1 MSDTHPYLNP
11 GQFDHSQNPGTS
23 DTTRSLS
30 HTQIKRRIASI
41 DILRGFVMLLML
53 VDHVRHHYFFQHTL
67 TDPMTLEDTTTGLFF
82 TRLSSH
88 LCAPVFVFLTGLS
101 AWLYANPPNAAP
113 RSPREFLLKRGV
125 FIIFME
131 MTFVSFTWFGSFD
144 VLGLQVMWAIGVSML
159 VLALCCR
166 LPIKVIGLI
175 GLVIVGSH
183 NLLDGIQ
190 IAQGEPGFLI
200 WTVLHQQKFIA
211 VNESFSV
218 FLMYPLV
225 PWVGLILVGHACGP
239 LFARTV
245 DATKRQK
252 TLFAMA
258 TGSVL
263 LLLILRGFNLYGET
277 QLWQTYDSTVLTIQ
291 SFINF
296 TKYPPSLDYL
306 LFTIGIACFILG
318 ALEFKDNRLTRI
330 IEGFG
335 AAPMFFYILHL
346 YALLITHR
354 ITMAIFG
361 SNITVFN
368 KPHMGLQEVWQ
379 IWLIASVFAV
389 VLYFPSKWFADYK
402 RRSDIW
408 WVKYF

>member
-1 MSDTHPYLNP
+1 MSDTHPNLNP
-11 GQFDHSQNPGTS
+11 DLL
-23 DTTRSLS
+23 TRAELPQKSVGANTVALV
-30 HTQIKRRIASI
+30 QIKRRIASI

-53 VDHVRHHYFFQHTL
+53 VDHVRHHYFFHHTL
-67 TDPMTLEDTTTGLFF
+67 TDPMTLDTTSTSLFF

-113 RSPREFLLKRGV
+113 RSPGEFLLKRGI

-131 MTFVSFTWFGSFD
+131 VTFVAFTWFGSFEL
-144 VLGLQVMWAIGVSML
+144 VGLQVMWAIGVSML

-166 LPIKVIGLI
+166 LPIQVIGII
-175 GLVIVGSH
+175 GLVLVGCH

-190 IAQGEPGFLI
+190 IAQNEPGFVI
-200 WTVLHQQKFIA
+200 WTLLHKQGIIIETDA
-211 VNESFSV
+211 FSV
-218 FLMYPLV
+218 VVTYPLI
-225 PWVGLILVGHACGP
+225 PWIGLILIGHACGP
-239 LFARTV
+239 LFARTIN
-245 DATKRQK
+245 ATKRQK

-258 TGSVL
+258 AGCLVML
-263 LLLILRGFNLYGET
+263 LMLRGFNVYGDT
-277 QLWQTYDSTVLTIQ
+277 QHWQASESMLLTVQ
-291 SFINF
+291 SFVNF

-306 LFTIGIACFILG
+306 LFTVGIACFILG

-330 IEGFG
+330 VEGFG

-346 YALLITHR
+346 YVLLITHR
-354 ITMAIFG
+354 IAMAILG
-361 SNITVFN
+361 SNLTVQN
-368 KPHMGLQEVWQ
+368 KPYLGLQNVWQ
-379 IWLIASVFAV
+379 IWLIASVLAV

>member
-1 MSDTHPYLNP
+1 MSDTHPNLNLDP
-11 GQFDHSQNPGTS
+11 LTGTEPPKTS
-23 DTTRSLS
+23 AGTNTAASV
-30 HTQIKRRIASI
+30 QIKRRIASI

-53 VDHVRHHYFFQHTL
+53 VDHVRHHYFFHFTL
-67 TDPMTLEDTTTGLFF
+67 TDPMTLDATTTGLFF

-101 AWLYANPPNAAP
+101 AWLYANPPNGAP
-113 RSPREFLLKRGV
+113 RSPRDFLIKRGI

-131 MTFVSFTWFGSFD
+131 VTFVSFTWFGSFD

-175 GLVIVGSH
+175 GLVMVCGH
-183 NLLDGIQ
+183 NLLDSIQ
-190 IAQGEPGFLI
+190 IAPDEPGFVL
-200 WTVLHQQKFIA
+200 WTVLHQQKFIP

-218 FLMYPLV
+218 FLMYPLI
-225 PWVGLILVGHACGP
+225 PWVGLILIGHACGP

-245 DATKRQK
+245 DANKRQK

-258 TGSVL
+258 AGSLVL
-263 LLLILRGFNLYGET
+263 LVILRSFNIYGET
-277 QLWQTYDSTVLTIQ
+277 QPWQIDDSMVLTIQ

-330 IEGFG
+330 VEGFG

-346 YALLITHR
+346 YTLLITHR
-354 ITMAIFG
+354 IAMAIFG

-368 KPHMGLQEVWQ
+368 KPHMGLHELWQ
-379 IWLIASVFAV
+379 IWLIAAVLSV